1 MATRLL
7 VLYTGGTIGMDHTP
21 AGLAPVPGLL
31 PKLLDRF
38 RRDDLVIDVVEYP
51 ELIDSSAIT
60 VAHWNRLIDDIS
72 TNYAAYDGFVVI
84 HGTDTMAYTASVL
97 AFALHGLSKPVVL
110 TGSQLPLVHP
120 RSDGWSNLADAL
132 ETAAQPDLCEVVL
145 AFNRQLL
152 RGVTAR
158 KLDAASFA
166 GFDSPNAAPLA
177 EFGIDVSWYRAR
189 WRQPYGEFAPVRLD
203 ESAEVLLFM
212 LAPGATAAQVG
223 RTLAERKPAGAV
235 LLSYGNG
242 NAPADPALLDG
253 VRAASAAGSLIL
265 NLTQVVHGRVA
276 VGAYAASQPL
286 AQAGALPGADMTPE
300 AAIAK
305 LTVLASQQLETALAR
320 ALLEKSLVGEF
331 ND

>member
-38 RRDDLVIDVVEYP
+38 RRDDLTIDVVEYP

-60 VAHWNRLIDDIS
+60 VAHWNRLIDDIA

-97 AFALHGLSKPVVL
+97 AFALHGLNKPVVL

-132 ETAAQPDLCEVVL
+132 EAAAQPSLCEVVL

-166 GFDSPNAAPLA
+166 GFESPNAEPLA
-177 EFGIDVSWYRAR
+177 EFGIDVAWYRDR
-189 WRQPYGEFAPVRLD
+189 WCQPRGEFAPVRLD

-212 LAPGATAAQVG
+212 LAPGATAAQIG

-253 VRAASAAGSLIL
+253 VRVASAAGSLIL

-305 LTVLASQQLETALAR
+305 LTVLASQRLELALAR